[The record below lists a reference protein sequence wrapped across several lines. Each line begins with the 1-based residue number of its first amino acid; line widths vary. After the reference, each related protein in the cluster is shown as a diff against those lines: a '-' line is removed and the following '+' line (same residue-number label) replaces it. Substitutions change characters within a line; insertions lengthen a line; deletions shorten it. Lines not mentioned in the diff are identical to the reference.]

1 MMGFLMEIGMNTER
15 FIEINK
21 KILDIEKEQEILA
34 KNKGLLIR
42 ERFDMTCPFA
52 IGQVGIIQRQKS
64 HVGKQGVIIEIENNR
79 CISRVFVVQLFKN
92 NGELSKIKTKIYNEI
107 SFKPL
112 I

>member
-1 MMGFLMEIGMNTER
+1 MNCER
-15 FIEINK
+15 YVEINK
-21 KILDIEKEQEILA
+21 KIKAIEVEQEILA

-42 ERFDMTCPFA
+42 ERFDMTCPFT

-64 HVGKQGVIIEIENNR
+64 HVGKQGVIVEIENNR
-79 CISRVFVVQLFKN
+79 CISRVFVVQLFKK
-92 NGELSKIKTKIYNEI
+92 NGELSEVKTKIYNEI